1 MNKMNELKFSK
12 INKNSDNNVSNKK
25 MNKNVDH

>member
-12 INKNSDNNVSNKK
+12 INKNSDIVSNKK
-25 MNKNVDH
+25 VNKNVDN